1 MTPMR
6 FRLAS
11 SSLIALA
18 ICFSVAAVA
27 AAQPFAYVVGPRSG
41 PSNRG
46 IQVLTVINTS
56 TRTKVAAIPLGEGCL
71 CVFENAAVS
80 KDGSR
85 IFVSNFYNNTVS
97 VVDTATNSL
106 IQTLNVQPFPGSVAV
121 SPDGTRLYVNTVLSP
136 NPGYVVQVLDIV
148 SGTTLATIP
157 LNVPQ
162 SGSGMA
168 IAPDGTRLYV
178 TNQALNGSNVKVI
191 DTTSNT
197 VIATI
202 PLGSVPRGI
211 DVTPDGLF
219 AYVAVQEA
227 HAVYVVST
235 ATNSVVA
242 TVPAGTRPTSVR
254 VTPNGL
260 RAYASSENL
269 ITVVGTQ
276 SNTAIGTI
284 PAFLPRVIDFTPD
297 SATGVVAAD
306 GRVYIVDAVAN
317 SIVATIPFAPASDGN
332 PNFVVI
338 PQAVPPP
345 PDPPADLV
353 TTSIVGNLVTLRWKH
368 PVTGS
373 APTGYILE
381 GGVSPGQVL
390 GSIATGNA
398 SPTFTFTAPTGT
410 FYIRLHA
417 AGPGGRSP
425 ASNEIQIFV
434 NTAATPSA
442 PADLLGLVNGSSL
455 TLAWR
460 NTFAG
465 GTPTSLVLDVAGA
478 TTLALPLGVTDT
490 FSFNG
495 VPPGTYTF
503 AVRASNAAGIL
514 SPSSNAVIL
523 TFPGGCS
530 GSPQSPTNFIAY
542 RQASTIYVIWNPPTA
557 GPAPTGYVLNV
568 SGAFNGSFPTAG
580 RALSGAV
587 GSGTYGLSVASMN
600 GCGTS
605 APTVQQVVT
614 VP

>member
-1 MTPMR
+1 MTNIR
-6 FRLAS
+6 CRLAS
-11 SSLIALA
+11 ASLMATFLA
-18 ICFSVAAVA
+18 IAHVA
-27 AAQPFAYVVGPRSG
+27 AAQPFAYIVGPRSG
-41 PSNRG
+41 PGNRG
-46 IQVLTVINTS
+46 IQVLTVIDPS
-56 TRTKVAAIPLGEGCL
+56 TRAKVAAIPLGEGCL

-85 IFVSNFYNNTVS
+85 IFVSNYWNNTVS
-97 VVDTATNSL
+97 VVDTSTNSVTK
-106 IQTLNVQPFPGSVAV
+106 TLNVQPFPASLAV

-136 NPGYVVQVLDIV
+136 NPGYVVQVLDIA
-148 SGTTLATIP
+148 SGATLATIP

-168 IAPDGTRLYV
+168 IAPDGSRLYV
-178 TNQALNGSNVKVI
+178 TNQALTGSNIKVV

-202 PLGSVPRGI
+202 PLGAVPRGI
-211 DVTPDGLF
+211 DITPDGLF

-242 TVPAGTRPTSVR
+242 TVSAGTRPTNVR

-260 RAYASSENL
+260 RAYAASENL

-276 SNTAIGTI
+276 TNTAIGSI

-306 GRVYIVDAVAN
+306 GRVYIVNTATN
-317 SIVATIPFAPASDGN
+317 SIVATIPFTTASEGN

-338 PQAVPPP
+338 PQAVPPA
-345 PDPPADLV
+345 PDPPTDLV
-353 TTSIVGNLVTLRWKH
+353 ATSIVGNLVTLRWRL

-373 APTGYILE
+373 APTGHVLE

-390 GSIATGNA
+390 GSIATGSA
-398 SPTFTFTAPTGT
+398 SPTFTFTAPTGA

-417 AGPGGRSP
+417 TGPGGRSP
-425 ASNEIQIFV
+425 SSNEIRIFV
-434 NTAATPSA
+434 NTTTAPSA

-455 TLAWR
+455 ALAWR
-460 NTFAG
+460 NTFAA
-465 GTPTSLVLDVAGA
+465 GTPTSLVLEITGA
-478 TTLALPLGVTDT
+478 TTLALPLDLTDT
-490 FSFNG
+490 FSFSA

-514 SPSSNAVIL
+514 SPPSNAVKL
-523 TFPGGCS
+523 TFPGACS
-530 GSPQSPTNFIAY
+530 GLPQSPTNFVAY
-542 RQASTIYVIWNPPTA
+542 RQGRTIYVLWDPPTA
-557 GPAPTGYVLNV
+557 GPAPTGYVLHV
-568 SGAFNGSFPTAG
+568 SGAFKGSFPTAG
-580 RALSGAV
+580 RALSGTV
-587 GSGTYGLSVASMN
+587 GAGTYGLSVAATN
-600 GCGTS
+600 ACGAST
-605 APTVQQVVT
+605 ATPQEVIT